1 MEGHDDLADCMSAM
15 NAAAATAEE
24 QRRGLRTRQGVEL
37 HGLHRAAEEAAEHV
51 RMAQAAASGGTLPA
65 GSTDG
70 YWGAM
75 NTKHLLVDQ
84 GNPLV
89 HLWSLGVEEQFYIL
103 WPVVVPF
110 IMR

>member
-1 MEGHDDLADCMSAM
+1 MVYLRPAPLKAM
-15 NAAAATAEE
+15 GETMAWGAAFAANI
-24 QRRGLRTRQGVEL
+24 GLEFSVN
-37 HGLHRAAEEAAEHV
+37 HAAEEAAEHV

>member
-1 MEGHDDLADCMSAM
+1 LGVVYLRPAPLKAM
-15 NAAAATAEE
+15 GETMAWGAAFAANI
-24 QRRGLRTRQGVEL
+24 GLEFSVN
-37 HGLHRAAEEAAEHV
+37 RAAEEAAEHV

-75 NTKHLLVDQ
+75 NTKNLLVDQ